1 MTVKEQ
7 YWRVSLVALIV
18 GLGIV
23 LFRQIMPFLGGILG
37 AFTIYVLVRNQML
50 NLCEKKH
57 MKPSWAAFLILL
69 EVTLVILIP
78 LSLAVWLFVN
88 KWQHFNFD
96 TATLIST
103 AQHIADLIKQ
113 KTGYNV
119 LNTDNLSSAAAY
131 LPRLGQSLMGS
142 ISGFS
147 INVIALIF
155 VLYFMLVSI
164 RPFEKYI
171 FSLLPFS
178 KRNKN
183 RVVREI
189 YLLVKSNAIGI
200 PLLALIQGFIGMI
213 GYFIFQVPQPVIFGL
228 ITCIATVIP
237 IVGTGLVWVPLSIYL
252 ALNGDWFNAIG
263 LLVYGMLVIS
273 NIDNLVRFM
282 LQKQL
287 ADTHPLI
294 TIFGVIIGLSLFGFI
309 GIIFGPTLIA
319 VFLLCVNI
327 FKEEFLD
334 EKRGKIILPHKP
346 KSQPPEPPIIDPP
359 KSPIITP

>member
-7 YWRVSLVALIV
+7 YWRISLIALIV

-37 AFTIYVLVRNQML
+37 AFTIYVLIRNQML
-50 NLCEKKH
+50 YLCEQKH
-57 MKPSWAAFLILL
+57 MKPSWAAFLLL
-69 EVTLVILIP
+69 GEVTLVVLIP

-88 KWQHFNFD
+88 KMQHINLD
-96 TATLIST
+96 TATIVT
-103 AQHIADLIKQ
+103 AAQHVADLIKD

-119 LNTDNLSSAAAY
+119 LNTDNLASVAGY
-131 LPRLGQSLMGS
+131 LPRIGQSLMGS

-147 INVIALIF
+147 INIVALIF

-164 RPFEKYI
+164 RPFENYI
-171 FSLLPFS
+171 YSLLPFS

-183 RVVREI
+183 RVVKEI

-200 PLLALIQGFIGMI
+200 PLLAVIQGFIAMV
-213 GYFIFQVPQPVIFGL
+213 GYFIFQTPQPVIFGL
-228 ITCIATVIP
+228 ITCVATVIP
-237 IVGTGLVWVPLSIYL
+237 IVGTGLVWFPLSIYL
-252 ALNGDWFNAIG
+252 ALSGDWFNAIG
-263 LLVYGMLVIS
+263 LFVYGILVIS
-273 NIDNLVRFM
+273 NIDNLIRFM

-309 GIIFGPTLIA
+309 GVIFGPIMIA

-327 FKEEFLD
+327 FREEFLT
-334 EKRGKIILPHKP
+334 EKRGKLILPRKP
-346 KSQPPEPPIIDPP
+346 KEPESPETPTII
-359 KSPIITP
+359 I